1 MRIGRARVVDHGVK
15 LPAAMALGGRLGG
28 VPVVVPT
35 LGDPIAAGGRRR
47 SGTTVT
53 ATSAVVSIDVYNG
66 ALSTGHCRRLT
77 AALRHAAAQDT
88 SVLLIRGGD
97 VFCNGIHLAVIDA
110 APSPAMEAWR
120 NIIGIDD
127 VCREIIG
134 CSSQLVVTA
143 LRGSAGAGGVIMA
156 LGADQVIA
164 RDGIVLNPHY
174 RTMGLYGSEYW
185 TYVLP
190 RRVGRAAA
198 VDLTGNCLPIGA
210 AEAAAI
216 GLVDVVLPGPA
227 GRLRRASA
235 RPRPRAGRRSGLP
248 TTARREAGGPS
259 CRRQRKPLDAYR
271 AEELAEMSRDLFD
284 DRHGFAAARRDFVT
298 KQKPVATPTAA
309 GAAPSRGAHRPG
321 RPGRP
326 VRQLSVVRAVRER
339 RRRLHG
345 DGGAAAVRSGRRSRP
360 GPSSARPGTAR

>member
-1 MRIGRARVVDHGVK
+1 M
-15 LPAAMALGGRLGG
+15 
-28 VPVVVPT
+28 
-35 LGDPIAAGGRRR
+35 GRREIGYHR
-47 SGTTVT
+47 DGDVG
-53 ATSAVVSIDVYNG
+53 VVSIDVYNG

-77 AALRHAAAQDT
+77 AALRHAASQDT

-198 VDLTGNCLPIGA
+198 ADLTGNCLPIGA

-216 GLVDVVLPGPA
+216 GLVDVVLPGPPA
-227 GRLRRASA
+227 GFDERVLDHA
-235 RPRPRAGRRSGLP
+235 RELAAGP
-248 TTARREAGGPS
+248 D
-259 CRRQRKPLDAYR
+259 CRRLLDAKRAARAADEQRKPLDAYR

-298 KQKPVATPTAA
+298 KQKPVATPTRLARHRP
-309 GAAPSRGAHRPG
+309 AAPAAQADPGARFA
-321 RPGRP
+321 
-326 VRQLSVVRAVRER
+326 S
-339 RRRLHG
+339 
-345 DGGAAAVRSGRRSRP
+345 
-360 GPSSARPGTAR
+360 